1 MINNKDEQNIIKQL
15 SKKIYFLKEEYQ
27 KLDCFLPLLQKKNLT
42 IDEIISL
49 LNHNEEYN
57 NTHID
62 LLVNILYEKFVDES
76 FFYLPEIITL
86 LTFPKYQKSS
96 LVRFILD
103 QSKNNIKYSLIL
115 NWFFGSLN
123 YYYITNLIEESLVNR
138 KLNIRNKNEIL
149 DEKKIFED
157 TLIKQLRVD
166 YYYSNNKFYQELTN
180 ICMELKNIK
189 EIERNDYL
197 DMKINQ
203 LNDIIEKNN
212 NNISNIFKGIILPLN
227 NIENNNDEN
236 NFIIVNILNEYSTC
250 LSTKARVPIK
260 ITFECIKAFECNDWK
275 NLYDKK
281 YKKKMTKN
289 KKKLIETEKKTSDKN
304 KVMEYNSL
312 KSFYEEM
319 EKNKIK
325 TQIDKILEEVKYENL
340 HPEIMKN
347 KHNNIKNNKNNNLKE
362 TFLCDITEPIPL
374 NENPFGEKFHLII
387 EKKIK
392 PKSPFQKFNTYTIKQ
407 FIYKS
412 NDDLRQELLIMQ
424 LIKKFDVIFKKL
436 KLPLKLRPYEIIVT
450 SNNSGL
456 IEFIPN
462 SISIDSLLKFI
473 KSKNYTLSSFFK
485 KFFEENFL
493 EAQKN
498 FIESLAGYSLICYLL
513 SIKDRNNRNILLD
526 LNGNII
532 HIDYGFVLGISPG
545 NNFNFENA
553 PFKLNDDY
561 LSIMNDE
568 MFDYFRSIF
577 TRGLMELK
585 KFYKEF
591 EVIIELMYK
600 GNNNI
605 LPCFIGRDYDEII
618 SSFKKKFLLQ
628 VGDNDFINA
637 VDEII
642 NEARDSY
649 RTTQYDIYQKLTT
662 GINY

>member
-289 KKKLIETEKKTSDKN
+289 KKN
-304 KVMEYNSL
+304 
-312 KSFYEEM
+312 
-319 EKNKIK
+319 
-325 TQIDKILEEVKYENL
+325 
-340 HPEIMKN
+340 
-347 KHNNIKNNKNNNLKE
+347 
-362 TFLCDITEPIPL
+362 
-374 NENPFGEKFHLII
+374 
-387 EKKIK
+387 
-392 PKSPFQKFNTYTIKQ
+392 
-407 FIYKS
+407 
-412 NDDLRQELLIMQ
+412 
-424 LIKKFDVIFKKL
+424 
-436 KLPLKLRPYEIIVT
+436 
-450 SNNSGL
+450 
-456 IEFIPN
+456 
-462 SISIDSLLKFI
+462 
-473 KSKNYTLSSFFK
+473 
-485 KFFEENFL
+485 
-493 EAQKN
+493 
-498 FIESLAGYSLICYLL
+498 
-513 SIKDRNNRNILLD
+513 
-526 LNGNII
+526 
-532 HIDYGFVLGISPG
+532 
-545 NNFNFENA
+545 
-553 PFKLNDDY
+553 
-561 LSIMNDE
+561 
-568 MFDYFRSIF
+568 
-577 TRGLMELK
+577 
-585 KFYKEF
+585 
-591 EVIIELMYK
+591 
-600 GNNNI
+600 
-605 LPCFIGRDYDEII
+605 
-618 SSFKKKFLLQ
+618 
-628 VGDNDFINA
+628 
-637 VDEII
+637 
-642 NEARDSY
+642 
-649 RTTQYDIYQKLTT
+649 
-662 GINY
+662 